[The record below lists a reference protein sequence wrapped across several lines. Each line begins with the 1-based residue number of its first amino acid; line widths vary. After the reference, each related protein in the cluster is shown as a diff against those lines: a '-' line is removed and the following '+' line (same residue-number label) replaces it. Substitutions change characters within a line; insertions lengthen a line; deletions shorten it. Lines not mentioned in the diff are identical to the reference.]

1 MAYNPRMSIIPAS
14 QQQSR
19 SRKKEEEADAFM
31 RLPDREIVG
40 CITDIGI
47 NFTIADLQKP
57 NPAHVQQ
64 IFEWFAELLLN
75 ATRET
80 VEPAMRAA
88 AEDICGEFADVISP
102 DTRNLMGFYV
112 SLRRLLIECGIHDFS
127 FNDLYK
133 PTYERLVKIFSYLIN
148 FVRFRE
154 SQTSVIDEHYNKAES
169 TKTRIET
176 LYQQN
181 QDNETRLEDM
191 KNNRQAMEA
200 QVREKTMRNEE
211 LKRRLLELRRN
222 QEKVAA
228 RLEEAKQKKGD
239 LTTLL
244 EQRTQEKITLKQES
258 AKLRPYVLQS
268 PLALQQNLTEL
279 RDILNND
286 KTRID
291 ALDRRARA
299 LQTSADSFAV
309 VGSDV
314 ASCIK
319 ILEEIA
325 MEMAREDEEMAKN
338 TKQREA
344 LSERGNNA
352 REVER
357 AEQMLKRQ
365 LAKWTERTEKLRE
378 QSNQKAQD
386 ANEKMHELRAT
397 HKRLTEELTD
407 KGKEMEIRR
416 VRIEQTE
423 KKMLDLKENI
433 ENEVHAAYDEYLK
446 MEAHIKL
453 YITEMEQTIG

>member
-1 MAYNPRMSIIPAS
+1 MSYNPRMSIIPNA
-14 QQQSR
+14 QQSR

-47 NFTIADLQKP
+47 NFTVADLQKP
-57 NPAHVQQ
+57 NPTYVQQ

-75 ATRET
+75 ATRDS

-88 AEDICGEFADVISP
+88 AEDICGEFSDVIP
-102 DTRNLMGFYV
+102 ADTRNLMGFYV
-112 SLRRLLIECGIHDFS
+112 SLRRLLFECGITDFS

-133 PTYERLVKIFSYLIN
+133 PTYERLVRIFSYLIN

-154 SQTSVIDEHYNKAES
+154 SQTSVIDEHYNKSES

-176 LYQQN
+176 LYTEN
-181 QDNETRLEDM
+181 QDNEGRLEDM
-191 KNNRQAMEA
+191 RRNRKAMEM
-200 QVREKTMRNEE
+200 QVREKSMRNED

-228 RLEEAKQKKGD
+228 RLEEAKQKKGE
-239 LTTLL
+239 LTVLL
-244 EQRTQEKITLKQES
+244 EQKTQEKLTLKQES
-258 AKLRPYVLQS
+258 TKLRPYVLQS
-268 PLALQQNLTEL
+268 PSALQDNLAEL
-279 RDILNND
+279 REILNND
-286 KTRID
+286 KSHID
-291 ALDRRARA
+291 SLDRRARA
-299 LQTSADSFAV
+299 LQTSTDSFSV
-309 VGSDV
+309 VSTDV

-319 ILEEIA
+319 ILDEISTELSKEEE
-325 MEMAREDEEMAKN
+325 EMARNA
-338 TKQREA
+338 KQRDA

-357 AEQMLKRQ
+357 METMLKRQ
-365 LAKWTERTEKLRE
+365 LSKWSERTEKLRE
-378 QSNQKAQD
+378 QSHHKAQE
-386 ANEKMHELRAT
+386 AKKRMTELQAV
-397 HKRLTEELTD
+397 HKQLTEEHTD
-407 KGKEMEIRR
+407 KGKAMEVRR

-433 ENEVHAAYDEYLK
+433 ENEVHTAHDEYLK

-453 YITEMEQTIG
+453 YITEMEQAVA

>member
-1 MAYNPRMSIIPAS
+1 MAYNPRMSIIPTN
-14 QQQSR
+14 QQQGR
-19 SRKKEEEADAFM
+19 SRKKEDEADAFM

-47 NFTIADLQKP
+47 HFTVADLQKP

-88 AEDICGEFADVISP
+88 AEDVCGEFSDVVP
-102 DTRNLMGFYV
+102 TDTRNLMGFYV
-112 SLRRLLIECGIHDFS
+112 SLRRLLYECGITDFT

-148 FVRFRE
+148 FVRFRK
-154 SQTSVIDEHYNKAES
+154 SQTTLIDEYYNKSES
-169 TKTRIET
+169 TKNRIET
-176 LYQQN
+176 LHAEN
-181 QDNETRLEDM
+181 QENEARLEDM
-191 KNNRQAMEA
+191 RHNRKAMEA

-211 LKRRLLELRRN
+211 LKKQLLELQRH
-222 QEKVAA
+222 QKTVAA
-228 RLEEAKQKKGD
+228 RLDEAKAKKGE
-239 LTTLL
+239 LTSRL
-244 EQRTQEKITLKQES
+244 EQKTQDKLTLKQES
-258 AKLRPYVLQS
+258 NKLRPYMLQS
-268 PLALQQNLTEL
+268 PSALQDNLTEL
-279 RDILNND
+279 REILNND
-286 KTRID
+286 KAHID

-299 LQTSADSFAV
+299 LQTSTDSFTV
-309 VGSDV
+309 VSTDV

-319 ILEEIA
+319 ILDEIA
-325 MEMAREDEEMAKN
+325 TELAKEEEEMVRN
-338 TKQREA
+338 SKQRDA

-357 AEQMLKRQ
+357 SEVLLRRQ
-365 LAKWTERTEKLRE
+365 LSKWADRTEKLRE
-378 QSNQKAQD
+378 QSHQKAQE
-386 ANEKMHELRAT
+386 AKEKMHELSAIHR
-397 HKRLTEELTD
+397 KLTEEHTD

-416 VRIEQTE
+416 VRIEQKE

-453 YITEMEQTIG
+453 YITEMEQSIS